1 MIPRRQNLKS
11 MTPSVILLIA
21 IFVVIIGFIVV
32 LSIFVG
38 RPTSPHTTA
47 PPMTSRRKM
56 TSSKSSR
63 VTSSACHVVE
73 NKTMCFRF
81 ASNLT
86 TSRCSAVE
94 GVIINANSSSST
106 ATFMMC
112 YHNVCLGHVVD
123 NRLCFL
129 NRSPY
134 FLLRPL
140 ACNYL
145 IMFISPLL

>member
-47 PPMTSRRKM
+47 PPITPRRKM

-94 GVIINANSSSST
+94 GVVVNAT

-112 YHNVCLGHVVD
+112 YHNVCLGYVVD

-129 NRSPY
+129 NRSY
-134 FLLRPL
+134 FLLRLL

-145 IMFISPLL
+145 ISFVQRWEKVN